1 MALDAAGNLY
11 IADGGDGEV
20 RKVNA
25 STGLITTVAGS
36 GRLGSGYSGDG
47 GPATSAQ
54 LTVAYGVTVDAAGNL
69 YIADS
74 WNQRIRKVTASTGVI
89 TTVAGNGKAGYSGDG
104 GPATSA
110 QLNSP
115 SGVAV
120 DSAGNVYIADTANN
134 AIRRLTPAAI
144 PLPTIAAV
152 VNGASFTGGPAPQ
165 SIAALFG
172 TNLSNGNASAIGV
185 PLPTSLSGVTVAING
200 TPAALWFVSPAQIN
214 FEMPPEV
221 PPGKTTVVVTSGGAS
236 SAPFAITVPQAGPGI
251 FVYNGSRA
259 VAVNNPGNTLADV
272 SHPAP
277 PGSVI
282 TVYLTGIGPV
292 DNPVAANTPSP
303 SSPPARANLPY
314 SATIDGK
321 DADVQY
327 LGLTPGGIA
336 LAQANII
343 VPSLS
348 PDDYSVVIR
357 VGGTPSNAAII
368 SVGASR

>member
-144 PLPTIAAV
+144 PLPTIRRRREWREFHWWA
-152 VNGASFTGGPAPQ
+152 
-165 SIAALFG
+165 
-172 TNLSNGNASAIGV
+172 
-185 PLPTSLSGVTVAING
+185 
-200 TPAALWFVSPAQIN
+200 SPAIHRSPFRDEPFKRERQRYR
-214 FEMPPEV
+214 
-221 PPGKTTVVVTSGGAS
+221 G
-236 SAPFAITVPQAGPGI
+236 PFA
-251 FVYNGSRA
+251 N
-259 VAVNNPGNTLADV
+259 
-272 SHPAP
+272 
-277 PGSVI
+277 
-282 TVYLTGIGPV
+282 
-292 DNPVAANTPSP
+292 
-303 SSPPARANLPY
+303 
-314 SATIDGK
+314 
-321 DADVQY
+321 
-327 LGLTPGGIA
+327 IA
-336 LAQANII
+336 FRR
-343 VPSLS
+343 
-348 PDDYSVVIR
+348 DR
-357 VGGTPSNAAII
+357 CH
-368 SVGASR
+368 